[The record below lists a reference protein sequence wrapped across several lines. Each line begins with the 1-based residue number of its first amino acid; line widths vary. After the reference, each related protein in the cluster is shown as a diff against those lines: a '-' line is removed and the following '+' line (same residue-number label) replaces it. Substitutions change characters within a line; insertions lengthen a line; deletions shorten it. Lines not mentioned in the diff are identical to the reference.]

1 MRRSLPALCA
11 LIIAFSASAQ
21 GNVGSTVTGTVLET
35 RDVDAYTYLRLKTK
49 DGETWAAV
57 GKAALKPGTE
67 VTIEN
72 AMVMHDFESK
82 TLKKTF
88 KSIVFGNLPG
98 TGDDMAAAHAGAAK
112 TAAATAATTGDVR
125 VAKAAGANAQTVG
138 DIVARKAALKD
149 KPVVLHAKVVKF
161 NGGIMGKNWLHLR
174 DGTGSAGDGS
184 NDILA
189 TSNDVAKVG
198 DVVLVKGTVRTD
210 KDFGAG
216 YTYPVM
222 IDEASVQPSP

>member
-1 MRRSLPALCA
+1 MTMKHLLLALCA
-11 LIIAFSASAQ
+11 LALTAGAAAQ
-21 GNVGSTVTGTVLET
+21 APAGNVVKGTVLET
-35 RDVDAYTYLRLKTK
+35 KDVDSYTYLRLKTK

-57 GKAALKPGTE
+57 GKANLKPGAE

-72 AMVMHDFESK
+72 AMVMYDFESK

-98 TGDDMAAAHAGAAK
+98 AGDDMAKAHAGAAK
-112 TAAATAATTGDVR
+112 AADAGDTRVSKATGP
-125 VAKAAGANAQTVG
+125 NAQTVG
-138 DIVARKAALKD
+138 DIVARKAQLKD

-174 DGTGSAGDGS
+174 DGTGSAADGS
-184 NDILA
+184 NDILV

-198 DVVLVKGTVRTD
+198 DIVTVKGTVRTD

-216 YTYPVM
+216 YAYEVL
-222 IDEASVQPSP
+222 IEEATVQP

>member
-1 MRRSLPALCA
+1 MKHLLLALCA
-11 LIIAFSASAQ
+11 LALTASAATQ
-21 GNVGSTVTGTVLET
+21 APAGDVVKGTVLET
-35 RDVDAYTYLRLKTK
+35 KDVDGYTYLRLKTR
-49 DGETWAAV
+49 DGETWAAIS
-57 GKAALKPGTE
+57 KANLKPGAE

-98 TGDDMAAAHAGAAK
+98 AGDDMATAHAGAAK
-112 TAAATAATTGDVR
+112 AADAATSR
-125 VAKAAGANAQTVG
+125 VSKAAGPNAQTVG
-138 DIVARKAALKD
+138 DIVARHAQLKD

-174 DGTGSAGDGS
+174 DGTGSAADGS
-184 NDILA
+184 NDILV
-189 TSNDVAKVG
+189 TSNDVARVG
-198 DVVLVKGTVRTD
+198 DVVTVKGTVRTD

-216 YTYPVM
+216 YAYKVL
-222 IDEASVQPSP
+222 IEEATVQP